1 MNKEEYENAV
11 NRRLDMVV
19 RLAYTYLKNFA
30 EAEDAA
36 QEVFLR
42 LFKEDISFDSAETEK
57 AWLIRVTANYCINR
71 RRLAWFSR
79 RDHRDIADIVSTDV
93 ISTDIASD
101 IGSDEF
107 AHVEMSGSEQ
117 AVLEAVM
124 SLPLKY
130 RTAIHLYYYEEYS
143 VKEISQLTGVKEST
157 VRTRLQRGRERLRA
171 ALGKEYGD
179 ECTAL

>member
-1 MNKEEYENAV
+1 MNKEEYESAV

-19 RLAYTYLKNFA
+19 RLAYTYLKSFA

-42 LFKEDISFDSAETEK
+42 LFKEDISFDSAEAEK
-57 AWLIRVTANYCINR
+57 AWFIRVTANYCINR

-79 RDHRDIADIVSTDV
+79 RDHRDIADI
-93 ISTDIASD
+93 ISTDI
-101 IGSDEF
+101 IGNVGTDEF

>member
-19 RLAYTYLKNFA
+19 RLAYTYLKSFA

-42 LFKEDISFDSAETEK
+42 LFKEDISFDSAEAEK

-79 RDHRDIADIVSTDV
+79 RDHRDIADIVSA
-93 ISTDIASD
+93 DIVSD
-101 IGSDEF
+101 IGTDEF
-107 AHVEMSGSEQ
+107 ACVEMSGSEQ

>member
-1 MNKEEYENAV
+1 LNKEEYENAV

-42 LFKEDISFDSAETEK
+42 LFKEDISFDSAEAEK

-79 RDHRDIADIVSTDV
+79 RDHRDIADIVSN
-93 ISTDIASD
+93 DI
-101 IGSDEF
+101 IGNVGSDEF

>member
-19 RLAYTYLKNFA
+19 RLAYTYLKSFA

-42 LFKEDISFDSAETEK
+42 LFKEDISFDSAEAEK

-79 RDHRDIADIVSTDV
+79 RDHRDIADV
-93 ISTDIASD
+93 ISADVVSN

-107 AHVEMSGSEQ
+107 ACVEMSGSEQ

>member
-1 MNKEEYENAV
+1 MLNKEEYENAV

-19 RLAYTYLKNFA
+19 RLAYTYLKSFA

-36 QEVFLR
+36 QEVFFR
-42 LFKEDISFDSAETEK
+42 LFKEDISFDSAEAEK

-79 RDHRDIADIVSTDV
+79 RDHRDIADVV
-93 ISTDIASD
+93 SD

-107 AHVEMSGSEQ
+107 ACVEMSGSEQ

>member
-19 RLAYTYLKNFA
+19 RLAYTYLKSFA

-42 LFKEDISFDSAETEK
+42 LFKEDISFDSAEAEK

-79 RDHRDIADIVSTDV
+79 RDHRDIADV
-93 ISTDIASD
+93 ISIDIVSD
-101 IGSDEF
+101 IGTDEF

>member
-19 RLAYTYLKNFA
+19 RLAYTYLKSFA

-42 LFKEDISFDSAETEK
+42 LFKEDISFDSAEAEK

-79 RDHRDIADIVSTDV
+79 RDHRDIADVVSNVGT
-93 ISTDIASD
+93 
-101 IGSDEF
+101 DEF

-124 SLPLKY
+124 GLPLKY

-157 VRTRLQRGRERLRA
+157 VRTRLQRGREQLRA
-171 ALGKEYGD
+171 ALGKEYGN

>member
-42 LFKEDISFDSAETEK
+42 LFKEDISFDSAEAEK

-79 RDHRDIADIVSTDV
+79 RDHRDIADYVSN
-93 ISTDIASD
+93 DI
-101 IGSDEF
+101 IGNVGSDEF

>member
-19 RLAYTYLKNFA
+19 RLAYTYLKSFA

-42 LFKEDISFDSAETEK
+42 LFKEDISFDSAEVEK

-79 RDHRDIADIVSTDV
+79 RDHRDIADV
-93 ISTDIASD
+93 ISADVVSD

-157 VRTRLQRGRERLRA
+157 VRTRLQRGREQLRA

>member
-19 RLAYTYLKNFA
+19 RLAYTYLKSFA

-42 LFKEDISFDSAETEK
+42 LFKEDISFDSAEAEK

-79 RDHRDIADIVSTDV
+79 RDHRDIADV
-93 ISTDIASD
+93 ISADVVSD

-107 AHVEMSGSEQ
+107 ACVEMSDSEQ

>member
-19 RLAYTYLKNFA
+19 RLAYTYLKSFA

-42 LFKEDISFDSAETEK
+42 LFKEDISFDSAEAEK

-79 RDHRDIADIVSTDV
+79 RDHRDIADIVSN
-93 ISTDIASD
+93 DIVSNV
-101 IGSDEF
+101 GSDEF

>member
-19 RLAYTYLKNFA
+19 RLAYTYLKSFA

-42 LFKEDISFDSAETEK
+42 LFKEDISFDSAEAEK

-71 RRLAWFSR
+71 R
-79 RDHRDIADIVSTDV
+79 DHRDIADVV
-93 ISTDIASD
+93 SD

-107 AHVEMSGSEQ
+107 ACVEMSGSEQ

>member
-1 MNKEEYENAV
+1 
-11 NRRLDMVV
+11 MVV
-19 RLAYTYLKNFA
+19 RLAYTYLKSFA

-42 LFKEDISFDSAETEK
+42 LFKEDISFDSAEAEK

-79 RDHRDIADIVSTDV
+79 RDHRDIADIVSA
-93 ISTDIASD
+93 DIVSD
-101 IGSDEF
+101 IGTDEF
-107 AHVEMSGSEQ
+107 DCVEMSGSEQ

>member
-1 MNKEEYENAV
+1 
-11 NRRLDMVV
+11 MVV

-42 LFKEDISFDSAETEK
+42 LFKEDISFDSAEAEK

-79 RDHRDIADIVSTDV
+79 RDHRDIADIVSN
-93 ISTDIASD
+93 DIVSND
-101 IGSDEF
+101 IIGNVGSDEF
-107 AHVEMSGSEQ
+107 AHVEMSVSEQ

-143 VKEISQLTGVKEST
+143 VKEIISQLTGVKEST

>member
-19 RLAYTYLKNFA
+19 RLAYTYLKSFA

-42 LFKEDISFDSAETEK
+42 LFKEDISFDSAEAEK

-79 RDHRDIADIVSTDV
+79 RDHRDIADV
-93 ISTDIASD
+93 ISADVVSD
-101 IGSDEF
+101 IGTNEF
-107 AHVEMSGSEQ
+107 ACVEMSGSEQ

-157 VRTRLQRGRERLRA
+157 VRTRLQRGREQLRA
-171 ALGKEYGD
+171 ALGKECGD

>member
-19 RLAYTYLKNFA
+19 RLAYTYLKSFA

-42 LFKEDISFDSAETEK
+42 LFKEDISFDSAEAEK
-57 AWLIRVTANYCINR
+57 AWLNR

-79 RDHRDIADIVSTDV
+79 RDHRDIADV
-93 ISTDIASD
+93 ISTDIVSND
-101 IGSDEF
+101 IIGNVGSDEF

>member
-19 RLAYTYLKNFA
+19 RLAYTYLKSFA

-42 LFKEDISFDSAETEK
+42 LFKEDISFDSAEAEK

-79 RDHRDIADIVSTDV
+79 RDHRDIAD
-93 ISTDIASD
+93 
-101 IGSDEF
+101 
-107 AHVEMSGSEQ
+107 VEMSGSEQ

>member
-42 LFKEDISFDSAETEK
+42 LFKEDISFDSAEAEK

-79 RDHRDIADIVSTDV
+79 RDHRDIADV
-93 ISTDIASD
+93 ISTDIASNV
-101 IGSDEF
+101 GTDEF